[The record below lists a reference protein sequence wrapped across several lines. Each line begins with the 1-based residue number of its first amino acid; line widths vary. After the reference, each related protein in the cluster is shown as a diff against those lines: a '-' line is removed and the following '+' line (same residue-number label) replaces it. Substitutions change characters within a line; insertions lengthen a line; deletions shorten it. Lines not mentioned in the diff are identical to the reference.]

1 MLSNAIKGPLPTVA
15 IGGLG
20 GSGTRVF
27 AALLE
32 SAGVRIG
39 EALNEQL
46 DNLWF
51 TVLFKRQAW
60 TESSLP
66 EDGVETSLR
75 LFCQAMTHGL
85 DGSGLN
91 PADRRLLEGLRA
103 QLPPHGRW
111 RCGANALHA
120 DSLMSSG
127 PHGNKGQPW
136 GWKEPNTHI
145 FLPHLDR
152 LIPGFRYIHVVRNG
166 LDMAFSGNT
175 WQARHW
181 SHLYPVDCGHDD
193 PLPVRQLRY
202 WAAANRAALDYGA
215 RHMRERFLVMSY
227 ESMCSHPEVHWRRLL
242 RFLGQPADKKPP
254 EDLVR
259 PTSIG
264 RSEQHDLSVF
274 RATDLEIAQALQ
286 EEVARLGQSPE
297 TGDSRSPTP

>member
-1 MLSNAIKGPLPTVA
+1 MSNTINGPLPTVA

-27 AALLE
+27 AALLR

-39 EALNEQL
+39 EALNEEL

-60 TESSLP
+60 TESSP
-66 EDGVETSLR
+66 SADDVETSIR

-91 PADRRLLEGLRA
+91 PANRRLLEGLRA

-120 DSLMSSG
+120 DSLMGSG
-127 PHGNKGQPW
+127 PHDNKGQPW

-181 SHLYPVDCGHDD
+181 SHLYQVDCGHED

-242 RFLGQPADKKPP
+242 RFLGQPADKKLP

-274 RATDLEIAQALQ
+274 RETDLEVAQALQ

>member
-1 MLSNAIKGPLPTVA
+1 MSNTINGPLPTVA

-27 AALLE
+27 AALLR

-39 EALNEQL
+39 EALNEEL

-60 TESSLP
+60 TESSP
-66 EDGVETSLR
+66 SADDVETSIR

-85 DGSGLN
+85 DGSGLD
-91 PADRRLLEGLRA
+91 PADRRLLEHLRA
-103 QLPPHGRW
+103 HLPPHGRW

-127 PHGNKGQPW
+127 PNGDTDQPW

-152 LIPGFRYIHVVRNG
+152 LIPGFRYVHVVRNG

-181 SHLYPVDCGHDD
+181 SHLYPIHGGHDD

-202 WAAANRAALDYGA
+202 WAAANRATLDYGA
-215 RHMRERFLVMSY
+215 LHMQERFLVMSY
-227 ESMCSHPEVHWRRLL
+227 ESMCSHPEAHWLRLL
-242 RFLGQPADKKPP
+242 RFLGQPADKKLP
-254 EDLVR
+254 EELVR

-274 RATDLEIAQALQ
+274 SETDLAVARALQ
-286 EEVARLGQSPE
+286 EEVALLGQSHE
-297 TGDSRSPTP
+297 TGGS